1 MRENVSRVFAIA
13 ALGLIWLSGCQTA
26 QNGTATVDGQESTGS
41 IPSPT
46 TGPGPGD
53 TPSSTGL
60 LGDDPKD
67 DLNLGKRHYRE
78 NSFGL
83 AEQHFRR
90 AVEMGPKSVEAW
102 VGLAASYDKLKRFDL
117 ADRAYQQAIRLAG
130 PTTEILNNQGYSYML
145 RGDRRRARIKLLEAQ
160 AKDPGNPYV
169 QNNLDLLDDSLRQG
183 AAVK

>member
-1 MRENVSRVFAIA
+1 
-13 ALGLIWLSGCQTA
+13 
-26 QNGTATVDGQESTGS
+26 
-41 IPSPT
+41 
-46 TGPGPGD
+46 
-53 TPSSTGL
+53 
-60 LGDDPKD
+60 
-67 DLNLGKRHYRE
+67 
-78 NSFGL
+78 
-83 AEQHFRR
+83 
-90 AVEMGPKSVEAW
+90 MGPKSVEAW

-160 AKDPGNPYV
+160 ARDPGNPYV